1 MQPPL
6 VRRVPLAEAL
16 FFGSLVAWIASE
28 LSIRSRHP
36 GGTGTEAD
44 RGSRIRLL
52 VLIVVGIVVA
62 FNLVSIPHTRL
73 DGWWP
78 VGVGVALV
86 AAGIALRRW
95 SVATLGR
102 FFTTTVEIQP
112 DHQVIETGPYVL
124 VRHPSYLGGLLSVV
138 GIGLG
143 LGDWA
148 SLVCCT
154 AFGTAAFVQRI
165 EVEEDA
171 LREALGSRYATYA
184 AKHARLIPGIW

>member
-1 MQPPL
+1 M

-16 FFGSLVAWIASE
+16 YYGSLAIWIASE
-28 LSIRSRHP
+28 LSIRSRHA

-44 RGSRIRLL
+44 RGSRVRLL

-78 VGVGVALV
+78 VGTGAALV
-86 AAGIALRRW
+86 VVGIALRRW

-112 DHQVIETGPYVL
+112 DHQVTDTGPYAI
-124 VRHPSYLGGLLSVV
+124 VRHPSYLGGLVSVV

-148 SLVCCT
+148 SLACC
-154 AFGTAAFVQRI
+154 AALGTAAFAQRI
-165 EVEEDA
+165 VAEERA
-171 LREALGSRYATYA
+171 LREALGERYATYA
-184 AKHARLIPGIW
+184 DKHARLIPGIW

>member
-1 MQPPL
+1 MGGDTATPRARRTCPGVAVQPPL
-6 VRRVPLAEAL
+6 VRRVPLAEVL
-16 FFGSLVAWIASE
+16 FYGSLIIWIASE

-36 GGTGTEAD
+36 GGTGAEAD
-44 RGSRIRLL
+44 HGSRVRLL
-52 VLIVVGIVVA
+52 VLIVVGIVAA
-62 FNLVSIPHTRL
+62 FNLVSVPHTRL

-78 VGVGVALV
+78 VGLV
-86 AAGIALRRW
+86 VAGIALRRW

-112 DHQVIETGPYVL
+112 DHQVIETGPYAL

-148 SLVCCT
+148 TGRVSS
-154 AFGTAAFVQRI
+154 AAPPLAPQRSSN
-165 EVEEDA
+165 A
-171 LREALGSRYATYA
+171 SRSRRSPF
-184 AKHARLIPGIW
+184 AKR